1 MKRKIAIL
9 SILIVLALLS
19 TACGVTTT
27 NDIDLQ
33 TRVAAMLT
41 TFPTGTWQAPVI
53 TATNPLPTLGHTN
66 TPTPTVTL
74 TPDTAPAAVD
84 TTGTPGTGAVAAG
97 TTITV
102 GPSPTITN
110 TPWPEPTYP
119 ANDPHISLG
128 SAAWTD
134 EMNSDTNWSTG
145 ANEFTDMSFSN
156 GEMVFTGLTTK
167 YGWRLASVS
176 SVADV
181 YIEMS
186 AFMPTCTG
194 GDTYGI
200 YFRSP
205 DFETG
210 NRGYLFGITCDGN
223 YYLRRW
229 DARENPPTGSM
240 TTMVSPRPN
249 SAILIGANQINRLGV
264 RLEGTNIRLYVN
276 GVMVHEIA
284 DDTFTE
290 GYFGLFIRSA
300 ETNHLSV
307 HVGEMAYWSIGD

>member
-1 MKRKIAIL
+1 MKRIIA
-9 SILIVLALLS
+9 LISLFTLLILLS
-19 TACGVTTT
+19 TSCGGFTTT
-27 NDIDLQ
+27 DDADLQ

-41 TFPTGTWQAPVI
+41 TFPTGTWQAPVT

-66 TPTPTVTL
+66 TPTPTETATSTVETSG
-74 TPDTAPAAVD
+74 TPETD
-84 TTGTPGTGAVAAG
+84 TTSGGVTATAGTPQPT
-97 TTITV
+97 
-102 GPSPTITN
+102 PTITN

-119 ANDPHISLG
+119 ANDPHLSLG

-134 EMNSDTNWSTG
+134 NMDTDANWSTG
-145 ANEFTDMSFSN
+145 ANEFTDMTFSN

-176 SVADV
+176 SVGDV

-186 AFMPTCTG
+186 AFMPVCTG

-210 NRGYLFGITCDGN
+210 NRGYLFGITCEGD

-240 TTMVSPRPN
+240 TTLVSPRPN

-264 RLEGTNIRLYVN
+264 RLEGTNIRMYVN
-276 GVMVHEIA
+276 GIMVHEIA
-284 DDTFTE
+284 DDAFTE
-290 GYFGLFIRSA
+290 GYFGLFIRA
-300 ETNHLSV
+300 AVTDNLSV
-307 HVGEMAYWSIGD
+307 HVGQMAYWSIGD